1 MNFNEAM
8 QMLGTKLQGKYGHL
22 GFKYKKSDKTLT
34 RHSKNFTYMIAFS
47 SFGGNTKDMELMP
60 MAQAPALGEVVSNTS
75 AKERQHKCE
84 VLISEAMGIASVQN
98 PFTDRNMPYEQ
109 PFQPDAGDAEAVPI
123 FVILSP
129 IC

>member
-1 MNFNEAM
+1 
-8 QMLGTKLQGKYGHL
+8 
-22 GFKYKKSDKTLT
+22 
-34 RHSKNFTYMIAFS
+34 
-47 SFGGNTKDMELMP
+47 

-123 FVILSP
+123 FVILLIYVFFLLHELIPHLSSGN
-129 IC
+129 C

>member
-1 MNFNEAM
+1 MNGVVLLVGGLLLAAVI
-8 QMLGTKLQGKYGHL
+8 KL
-22 GFKYKKSDKTLT
+22 
-34 RHSKNFTYMIAFS
+34 II
-47 SFGGNTKDMELMP
+47 
-60 MAQAPALGEVVSNTS
+60 VSNTS

>member
-1 MNFNEAM
+1 
-8 QMLGTKLQGKYGHL
+8 
-22 GFKYKKSDKTLT
+22 
-34 RHSKNFTYMIAFS
+34 
-47 SFGGNTKDMELMP
+47 

-84 VLISEAMGIASVQN
+84 ALISEAMGIASVQN
-98 PFTDRNMPYEQ
+98 PFTARNMPYEQ

>member
-1 MNFNEAM
+1 
-8 QMLGTKLQGKYGHL
+8 
-22 GFKYKKSDKTLT
+22 
-34 RHSKNFTYMIAFS
+34 MILLYAAS
-47 SFGGNTKDMELMP
+47 RDPRRGESPVMCASTVQV
-60 MAQAPALGEVVSNTS
+60 AALPGEVVSNTS

-84 VLISEAMGIASVQN
+84 VLISEAMGIASVQS

>member
-1 MNFNEAM
+1 MVATEPAPVA
-8 QMLGTKLQGKYGHL
+8 
-22 GFKYKKSDKTLT
+22 GF
-34 RHSKNFTYMIAFS
+34 
-47 SFGGNTKDMELMP
+47 
-60 MAQAPALGEVVSNTS
+60 ALGEVVSNTS
-75 AKERQHKCE
+75 AAEDNNKCGS
-84 VLISEAMGIASVQN
+84 LNIRSYGIASVQN

>member
-1 MNFNEAM
+1 
-8 QMLGTKLQGKYGHL
+8 
-22 GFKYKKSDKTLT
+22 
-34 RHSKNFTYMIAFS
+34 
-47 SFGGNTKDMELMP
+47 MELMP

-109 PFQPDAGDAEAVPI
+109 PFQPDAGDAEAVQMCIRDRP
-123 FVILSP
+123 VYRERLSD
-129 IC
+129 I

>member
-1 MNFNEAM
+1 
-8 QMLGTKLQGKYGHL
+8 
-22 GFKYKKSDKTLT
+22 
-34 RHSKNFTYMIAFS
+34 MILLYAAS
-47 SFGGNTKDMELMP
+47 RDPRRGESPVMCASTVQV
-60 MAQAPALGEVVSNTS
+60 AALPGEVVSNTS

-109 PFQPDAGDAEAVPI
+109 PFQPDAGDEEAVPI

>member
-1 MNFNEAM
+1 MTFGAFISTRRKEA
-8 QMLGTKLQGKYGHL
+8 KLNLRDTAKHL
-22 GFKYKKSDKTLT
+22 G
-34 RHSKNFTYMIAFS
+34 
-47 SFGGNTKDMELMP
+47 
-60 MAQAPALGEVVSNTS
+60 
-75 AKERQHKCE
+75 
-84 VLISEAMGIASVQN
+84 MGIASVQN

>member
-1 MNFNEAM
+1 MRWLRAWGSSVE
-8 QMLGTKLQGKYGHL
+8 
-22 GFKYKKSDKTLT
+22 YK
-34 RHSKNFTYMIAFS
+34 RRR
-47 SFGGNTKDMELMP
+47 
-60 MAQAPALGEVVSNTS
+60 
-75 AKERQHKCE
+75 RQHKCE

>member
-1 MNFNEAM
+1 M
-8 QMLGTKLQGKYGHL
+8 
-22 GFKYKKSDKTLT
+22 
-34 RHSKNFTYMIAFS
+34 R
-47 SFGGNTKDMELMP
+47 
-60 MAQAPALGEVVSNTS
+60 VVSNTS